1 MTKSSDTHIA
11 VSDIPLPPEDQWD
24 GLENQPNTAGPS
36 GSPKAEVKQAPV
48 EPAKLDFIG
57 TGHFLT
63 VVLKHPFNHPETG
76 ETVTEITIRRLLTS
90 EMEDAIAGALDGD
103 FSNFNLY
110 ARMTGL
116 SVPILRGLIDED
128 GAVVTDT
135 AYDFLPPVF
144 RAESAS

>member
-1 MTKSSDTHIA
+1 MTKPSDTHVAI
-11 VSDIPLPPEDQWD
+11 SDIPLPPEDQWE
-24 GLENQPNTAGPS
+24 GLENQPDSKSAPS
-36 GSPKAEVKQAPV
+36 QSRTEVKRAPV

-63 VVLKHPFNHPETG
+63 IPLKHPFHHPETG
-76 ETVTEITIRRLLTS
+76 KPVTEITIRRLLTS
-90 EMEDAIAGALDGD
+90 EMEDAIAGALDGE
-103 FSNFNLY
+103 FSNFILY

-128 GAVVTDT
+128 GARVTDA

-144 RAESAS
+144 RAESGS

>member
-1 MTKSSDTHIA
+1 MQNPSDTNVE

-24 GLENQPNTAGPS
+24 GLENQPNPKPS
-36 GSPKAEVKQAPV
+36 SFPKTEVKRAPV
-48 EPAKLDFIG
+48 EPANLDFIG
-57 TGHFLT
+57 TRHFLT
-63 VVLKHPFNHPETG
+63 VVLKHPFHHPETG

-90 EMEDAIAGALDGD
+90 EMEDAIAGALEGD

-144 RAESAS
+144 RAESGS